1 MQIESFELFRR
12 DLLRMALSTGSLGL
26 ISVLTP
32 SVLAQKAKS
41 PTENDFAIL
50 KFAVELEQKAV
61 NTYLGMVEKRLLK
74 GKEYL
79 DIAKQFAADHS
90 SHKETLLST
99 IKSELK
105 MEPPQ
110 TQSLEQFPIPEIKK
124 DVDAVRYALTLE
136 TIAAKTYYEAFKD
149 SLKTKAGRAVFLDIC
164 AVESQ
169 HVGVFR
175 TLLVFKLKDKSLP
188 NNAKIVPY
196 PLMENYPTPDL
207 PQGVKA

>member
-1 MQIESFELFRR
+1 MQIEGLKLFRR
-12 DLLRMALSTGSLGL
+12 DLLRMGLTCALGL
-26 ISVLTP
+26 ISTP
-32 SVLAQKAKS
+32 SVLAQKAKAKS
-41 PTENDFAIL
+41 PTENDYAIL
-50 KFAVELEQKAV
+50 NFAVELEQKAV
-61 NTYLGMVEKRLLK
+61 NTYLGMVEKKLIK

-79 DIAKQFAADHS
+79 DIAKQFASDHS
-90 SHKETLLST
+90 SHKETLIS
-99 IKSELK
+99 IIQSELK

-110 TQSLEQFPIPEIKK
+110 TQDPGLFPIPEIKK
-124 DVDAVRYALTLE
+124 DVDAIRYALTLE
-136 TIAAKTYYEAFKD
+136 TIAAKTYYEAFRD

-196 PLMENYPTPDL
+196 PLMERYPTPDL
-207 PQGVKA
+207 SKI

>member
-1 MQIESFELFRR
+1 MQIEDLGLFRR
-12 DLLRMALSTGSLGL
+12 DLLRMALGTGALGL
-26 ISVLTP
+26 VSMLTP

-50 KFAVELEQKAV
+50 NFAVELEQKAV
-61 NTYLGMVEKRLLK
+61 NTYLSMAEKKLLK

-90 SHKETLLST
+90 SHKEALINT
-99 IKSELK
+99 IKGELK

-110 TQSLEQFPIPEIKK
+110 ATDPGTFPLPEIKK

-136 TIAAKTYYEAFKD
+136 AIAAKTYYEAFRDK
-149 SLKTKAGRAVFLDIC
+149 LKTKPGRAVFLDIC

-175 TLLVFKLKDKSLP
+175 TLLVFKLKDKNLP
-188 NNAKIVPY
+188 DNAKIVPY
-196 PLMENYPTPDL
+196 PLMESYPTPAL
-207 PQGVKA
+207 PQSTEA

>member
-1 MQIESFELFRR
+1 MQIEDLGLFRR
-12 DLLRMALSTGSLGL
+12 DLLKMALGTGALGL
-26 ISVLTP
+26 ISMLTP
-32 SVLAQKAKS
+32 SVLAQKGKS

-50 KFAVELEQKAV
+50 NFAVELEQKAV
-61 NTYLGMVEKRLLK
+61 NTYLAIAEKKLLK

-79 DIAKQFAADHS
+79 DIAKQFAADHL
-90 SHKETLLST
+90 SHKEALINT

-110 TQSLEQFPIPEIKK
+110 ATDPGAFPLPEVKK

-136 TIAAKTYYEAFKD
+136 AIATKTYYEAFRDK
-149 SLKTKAGRAVFLDIC
+149 LKTKPGRTVFLDIC

-175 TLLVFKLKDKSLP
+175 TLLVFKLKDKNMP
-188 NNAKIVPY
+188 DNAKIVPY
-196 PLMENYPTPDL
+196 PLMENYPTPTL
-207 PQGVKA
+207 PQNTEA